1 MNGLMTNYKNYAES
15 LENTPEPVPVKDMP
29 VIDYKSLIAY
39 ARSKGVKVYELSSDE
54 QKQFISFNKSV
65 AIG

>member
-1 MNGLMTNYKNYAES
+1 MNELMTNYKNYAES

-39 ARSKGVKVYELSSDE
+39 HGRKESKYTNSLPMSKSSLFLST
-54 QKQFISFNKSV
+54 NLLL
-65 AIG
+65 